1 MKIYLPFEK
10 TNLKM
15 GLRSLDL
22 QDWLDLDENL
32 PTYLRAKDQ
41 LLQDRYQDV
50 VITSPE
56 SQAAQQ
62 ELLDLV
68 LSFLQSYHADQYEIT
83 SDQITC
89 KPLHQCWDPKLF
101 RYSAL
106 ELAARLIQ
114 EDLCLMQPG
123 SQGYVLS
130 AGSVCFPSHWSLRA
144 KVGSALEQ
152 IHQPVPGYSSRLQ
165 HPVDDYFSKL
175 TVEYPSYRFNWSLV
189 NTPELFLGDLD
200 QPQTEL
206 FAEDF
211 SNHFDLEAACW
222 IRVER
227 QTLRRLP
234 QTQAI
239 VFSIRTYVYPLS
251 IVRDYPQAAQAL
263 KTAIDI
269 MPISTQQY
277 KRIHRIRPQLLDYLG
292 SLAAGPCLRLD

>member
-1 MKIYLPFEK
+1 MNIYLPFEK

-22 QDWLDLDENL
+22 QNWLDLDENL
-32 PTYLRAKDQ
+32 PIYLRTKDQ
-41 LLQDRYQDV
+41 LLQHRHPDV
-50 VITSPE
+50 VISSSE
-56 SQAAQQ
+56 SQAPQQ

-68 LSFLQSYHADQYEIT
+68 LNFLQSYHANQYEIT
-83 SDQITC
+83 PDQITC
-89 KPLHQCWDPKLF
+89 KPLHQSWDPKLF
-101 RYSAL
+101 RCSAL

-114 EDLCLMQPG
+114 EDLCLLQLG
-123 SQGYVLS
+123 SEGYVLS

-144 KVGSALEQ
+144 KVGSPLEQ
-152 IHQPVPGYSSRLQ
+152 IHQPVPGYNSRLQ
-165 HPVDDYFSKL
+165 HPVDSYFSKL

-200 QPQTEL
+200 QPQVEL
-206 FAEDF
+206 LAEDF
-211 SNHFDLEAACW
+211 AKDCDIETAYW

-239 VFSIRTYVYPLS
+239 VFTIRTYVYPLS
-251 IVRDYPQAAQAL
+251 ILRDYPQAAQAL

-269 MPISTQQY
+269 MPIPTQQY

-292 SLAAGPCLRLD
+292 SLAAPSP